1 MEYLAF
7 KALYRSGDA
16 LVSPRQ
22 GTEWLYDTQG
32 NPCLIADGHGIYAA
46 AWKKAAEYGKKIY
59 LVIPYLQDGEDPEIT
74 LGTYGWR
81 SSHATVIAGPWGKF
95 DDGGM
100 KQAAEFI
107 ITSYLQ
113 GYRQISGILVW
124 AIGIVINEENS
135 DFYLPILERILA
147 EEEDQEVRQDVIRE
161 ASKIG
166 PTALPLMEQGMNDPD
181 DYLRWLIMEKVR
193 GFGMASIP
201 ILERGLKDVN
211 QKVRHRAM
219 RGLVE
224 VNPQLELLEGAI
236 VDNNEGMRCLA
247 VYGARRIGEPA
258 IGILKRALADSSL
271 YVRQATVDDLAP
283 IPPAQIVAAAIEDS
297 DFRVRCLAA
306 LMAARLA
313 VADALP
319 ILERAVRD
327 CNSGVRNAAIYAAEL
342 IGSPARHL
350 LDEAQ

>member
-7 KALYRSGDA
+7 KALNRRGDA
-16 LVSPRQ
+16 LVSPIR
-22 GTEWLYDTQG
+22 GTEWMFDLNG

-46 AWKKAAEYGKKIY
+46 AWKIAAEYGKEIY
-59 LVIPYLQDGEDPEIT
+59 LTVPYLQEGGDPEIT
-74 LGTYGWR
+74 IGSYGWR

-124 AIGIVINEENS
+124 AIGVIIDDENS
-135 DFYLPILERILA
+135 GFYLPILERILA
-147 EEEDQEVRQDVIRE
+147 EEEDREVRRDVIRVI
-161 ASKIG
+161 SRIG
-166 PTALPLMEQGMNDPD
+166 IAAIPIMERLMDDPD
-181 DYLRWLIMEKVR
+181 DELRWLIVENVKSV
-193 GFGMASIP
+193 GIPAVP
-201 ILERGLKDVN
+201 ILERGLTDIN
-211 QKVRHRAM
+211 FQIRIRAM
-219 RGLVE
+219 RGMIE
-224 VNPQLELLEGAI
+224 VNPQLALLEAAI
-236 VDNNEGMRCLA
+236 ADNDVRMRRLA

-258 IGILKRALADSSL
+258 IGILKRALEDSSL
-271 YVRQATVDDLAP
+271 YVRQAIVDDLAP
-283 IPPAQIVAAAIEDS
+283 IPPAQIVAKAIEDAN
-297 DFRVRCLAA
+297 FRVRCLAA

-327 CNSGVRNAAIYAAEL
+327 CNSGVRNAAIYAAEK
-342 IGSPARHL
+342 IGSPARYL
-350 LDEAQ
+350 LEETQ